1 MKHLFVLL
9 FCFFSLLASAQESYE
24 IMIEQAKKSLE
35 LGKSAPSADEAISH
49 YLNAIENAKNASE
62 KIVFLLKRGSKGLM
76 KDKLETKQTNAVE
89 IIANSSYAVGLL
101 YAENGDKK
109 EALKFLSQA
118 KVIGQNDIELQDLV
132 SDIDG
137 KLEEINNPNQKMKNL
152 ASLFKKKAE
161 EFGEKAKGENNVDL
175 KKQLEDL
182 AKRYD
187 IIAQEYKNHK
197 STSSSAIETAI
208 ETAHKNELAY
218 KESIY
223 QKELENNILRIILL
237 FLIIIALFL
246 TFYFYKIAQKKR
258 IIEKREQQLKLTLE
272 EKENLLLEKERLE
285 KEKAEIEHKVI
296 ATMTHNLNTKFSHLV
311 GVFKVLKGRIDR
323 AYNQSADIQESIT
336 EFRAKLFDAT
346 ETFNTIYDVLT
357 QNHISPKRVFV
368 SQFFQEEIKPLC
380 ANKDFNIEIIDF
392 QIADQLL
399 IDIDTE
405 AIKQVF
411 QQLVSNAE
419 KHGFEEAGKSYK
431 IVIELVKFQGDY
443 LKIIYKNNGK
453 AFPKGFSFEEYKRLA
468 GKAQSKGSGIG
479 GYWINKVIDLH
490 KGKFTN
496 RPTESSDFPVQFEIL
511 LPLEQKNTILTQKKH
526 EYSFN

>member
-101 YAENGDKK
+101 YDENGNKK

-118 KVIGQNDIELQDLV
+118 KVIGQNIELQDLV

-137 KLEEINNPNQKMKNL
+137 KLEEINNP

-161 EFGEKAKGENNVDL
+161 EFGEKAKGESDVDL
-175 KKQLEDL
+175 KKKLEDL

-187 IIAQEYKNHK
+187 IISQEYKKHK
-197 STSSSAIETAI
+197 SISSSAIETEI
-208 ETAHKNELAY
+208 ETAHKKELAY
-218 KESIY
+218 KERIY

-258 IIEKREQQLKLTLE
+258 IIEKREQQLKLILE

-285 KEKAEIEHKVI
+285 KENAEIEHKVI

-511 LPLEQKNTILTQKKH
+511 LPLEQKIP
-526 EYSFN
+526 Y